1 LKIAEPRKLR
11 MLAGCEMSGVVRDAF
26 AARGWEAWSA
36 DLLPTERPARHTYNS
51 DGVVRTVLNHN
62 VEVDSHHYRGDVRDL
77 FDWNHPVN
85 RERQRRCYNEFYSGS
100 EEPPVLWD
108 LNILFPPCDH
118 LCLAGAVWWKQKRAD
133 GRQDAAAEFFMEMVN
148 APAPL
153 VAVENPRGDM
163 TRRYREPDQVVEPFW
178 FGDPLRKK
186 TCLWLKDL
194 PKLVPSNL
202 VEPTGRVATGGGSH
216 RTDIAAGR
224 GPNNG
229 HEDGE
234 GRKNRKIVRSRTMP
248 GFAEAMASQWG
259 RYAELLSNV
268 TVTAV

>member
-1 LKIAEPRKLR
+1 
-11 MLAGCEMSGVVRDAF
+11 MVRDAF
-26 AARGWEAWSA
+26 AVRGWEAHSA
-36 DLLPTERPARHTYNS
+36 DLLPTERPARFTYNS
-51 DGVVRTVLNHN
+51 EGTVRTVLNHN
-62 VEVDSHHYRGDVRDL
+62 VELDTHHYRGDVRDL
-77 FDWNHPVN
+77 FDPEHPVN
-85 RERQRRCYNEFYSGS
+85 RSRFIDCQCNYESD
-100 EEPPVLWD
+100 LWD
-108 LNILFPPCDH
+108 LIIAFPPCDH
-118 LCLAGAVWWKQKRAD
+118 LSLAGAVWWKQKRAD
-133 GRQDAAAEFFMEMVN
+133 GRQDAAAAFFMEMVN

-163 TRRYREPDQVVEPFW
+163 TRRYRAPDQVVEPFW

-234 GRKNRKIVRSRTMP
+234 GRRNRRTVRSRTMP
-248 GFAEAMASQWG
+248 GLAEAMASQWG
-259 RYAELLSNV
+259 LYAELLARTEV
-268 TVTAV
+268 LDV